1 MLERNVRDVLNE
13 ILSSSKVSN
22 ESDTLEGYFEI
33 MEMFKGNVNFPLYI
47 KGHSLIAASFKL
59 ASMFMNGRKVTVET
73 IMDLNRNLPDLPLG
87 FEYVELSDMLENNE
101 FKGGV
106 LKAFHL
112 SCWLAMASGG
122 ALAPLFIFITVL
134 RFGNTPDFSR
144 EMYKLLLVASMIY
157 TGHEWLGKLVTY
169 FQLVVTDEF
178 GLDVLRGLRVDA
190 HLIVTQD
197 KVALEAQERL
207 EKVRAQNR
215 ALEEQE
221 AAAAAAPAPLPPE
234 PVEEESDS
242 EAEALAEAKRVLAEA
257 QALHDQAAAERAAA
271 ETIAREE
278 REKLMRETASYT
290 TTVTTYSRGGSAPK
304 DNNVTAG
311 DVVLAGLAIAGIA
324 AVGYGIYNYL
334 AGGDSD
340 IELCETFDGRLY

>member
-22 ESDTLEGYFEI
+22 ENDTLEGYFEI

-47 KGHSLIAASFKL
+47 KGHPLIAASFKL
-59 ASMFMNGRKVTVET
+59 ASAYMNGRKVTVET

-134 RFGNTPDFSR
+134 KFGNTPNFSR

-197 KVALEAQERL
+197 KAALEAQERL
-207 EKVRAQNR
+207 ERVRAQNR
-215 ALEEQE
+215 AQEEQE
-221 AAAAAAPAPLPPE
+221 TAAVASAP
-234 PVEEESDS
+234 VQMDNS
-242 EAEALAEAKRVLAEA
+242 EDEALAEAKRVLAEA
-257 QALHDQAAAERAAA
+257 QALHETAAAERAAA
-271 ETIAREE
+271 EEIAREE

-304 DNNVTAG
+304 GNNVTAG

-334 AGGDSD
+334 AGNDSD
-340 IELCETFDGRLY
+340 IELCETFEGRLF

>member
-47 KGHSLIAASFKL
+47 KGHPLISASFKL

-207 EKVRAQNR
+207 ERVRAQN
-215 ALEEQE
+215 AQE
-221 AAAAAAPAPLPPE
+221 PAAAVAPATVPPE
-234 PVEEESDS
+234 PVEDDS

-257 QALHDQAAAERAAA
+257 QALHETAAAERAAA
-271 ETIAREE
+271 EEIAREE
-278 REKLMRETASYT
+278 RERLMRETASYT
-290 TTVTTYSRGGSAPK
+290 TTITTYSRGGSAPK

-324 AVGYGIYNYL
+324 AVGYGVYNYL
-334 AGGDSD
+334 TGGDSD

>member
-47 KGHSLIAASFKL
+47 KGHPLIAASFRL

-157 TGHEWLGKLVTY
+157 TGHEWLGKLVTH

-207 EKVRAQNR
+207 ERVRAQN
-215 ALEEQE
+215 AQE
-221 AAAAAAPAPLPPE
+221 PAAAAAPAPLPPE
-234 PVEEESDS
+234 PVEEDS

-271 ETIAREE
+271 EEIAREE
-278 REKLMRETASYT
+278 RERLMRETASYT

-324 AVGYGIYNYL
+324 AVGYGVYQYL
-334 AGGDSD
+334 AGNDSD
-340 IELCETFDGRLY
+340 IELCETFDGRLF

>member
-47 KGHSLIAASFKL
+47 KGHPLITASFKL

-207 EKVRAQNR
+207 ERVRAQNR
-215 ALEEQE
+215 TQEEQE
-221 AAAAAAPAPLPPE
+221 AAATVASAP
-234 PVEEESDS
+234 VQMDS
-242 EAEALAEAKRVLAEA
+242 SEDETLAEAKRVLAEA

-324 AVGYGIYNYL
+324 AVGYGVYNYL
-334 AGGDSD
+334 TGNDSD
-340 IELCETFDGRLY
+340 IELCETFDGRLF

>member
-47 KGHSLIAASFKL
+47 KGHPLIAASFRL

-73 IMDLNRNLPDLPLG
+73 IMDLNRTLPDLPLG

-157 TGHEWLGKLVTY
+157 TGHEWLGKLVTH

-207 EKVRAQNR
+207 EKVRAQN
-215 ALEEQE
+215 AQE
-221 AAAAAAPAPLPPE
+221 ATAAAAPAP
-234 PVEEESDS
+234 VQMDNSEE
-242 EAEALAEAKRVLAEA
+242 EALAEAKRVLAEA
-257 QALHDQAAAERAAA
+257 QALHETAAAERAAA
-271 ETIAREE
+271 EEIAREE
-278 REKLMRETASYT
+278 RERLMRETASYT

-324 AVGYGIYNYL
+324 AVGYGVYNYL

-340 IELCETFDGRLY
+340 IELCETFDGRLF

>member
-1 MLERNVRDVLNE
+1 MLERNIRDILNE
-13 ILSSSKVSN
+13 VLSTSKVTN
-22 ESDTLEGYFEI
+22 EDDRLDGYFET
-33 MEMFKGNVNFPLYI
+33 MELFKGAFGFPLYI
-47 KGHSLIAASFKL
+47 KGHNIIAASFKL
-59 ASMFMNGRKVTVET
+59 ASAYMNGMKVTVKG
-73 IMDLNRNLPDLPLG
+73 IMDLNRNHPDVPFG
-87 FEYVELSDMLENNE
+87 FEYAEVSDMLENNE

-112 SCWLAMASGG
+112 ACWLTMASGG
-122 ALAPLFIFITVL
+122 TLLPLASFVHILKY
-134 RFGNTPDFSR
+134 GNTPDFNK
-144 EMYKLLLVASMIY
+144 EMYKKLLATSMIY
-157 TGHEWLGKLVTY
+157 TGHEWIEKLVAH
-169 FQLVVTDEF
+169 FEIEVTKEF
-178 GLDVLRGLRVDA
+178 GLEVLRGLQADA
-190 HLIVTQD
+190 LYIVRND
-197 KVALEAQERL
+197 PGALEAQERL

-221 AAAAAAPAPLPPE
+221 AAAAAAASTPVPPE
-234 PVEEESDS
+234 PVEDDS

-257 QALHDQAAAERAAA
+257 QAIHETAAAERAAA
-271 ETIAREE
+271 ESIAREE

-324 AVGYGIYNYL
+324 AVGYGVYNYL

-340 IELCETFDGRLY
+340 IELCETFEGRLF

>member
-1 MLERNVRDVLNE
+1 MLERNIRDILNE
-13 ILSSSKVSN
+13 VLSTSKVTN
-22 ESDTLEGYFEI
+22 EDDRLDGYFET
-33 MEMFKGNVNFPLYI
+33 MELFKGAFGFPLYI
-47 KGHSLIAASFKL
+47 KGHNIIAASFKL
-59 ASMFMNGRKVTVET
+59 ASAYMNGMKVTVKG
-73 IMDLNRNLPDLPLG
+73 IMDLNRNFPDVPFG
-87 FEYVELSDMLENNE
+87 FEYAEVSDMLENNE

-112 SCWLAMASGG
+112 ACWLTMASGG
-122 ALAPLFIFITVL
+122 TLLPLASFVHILKY
-134 RFGNTPDFSR
+134 GNTPDFNK
-144 EMYKLLLVASMIY
+144 EMYKKLLATSMIY
-157 TGHEWLGKLVTY
+157 TGHEWIEKLVAH
-169 FQLVVTDEF
+169 FEIEVTKEF
-178 GLDVLRGLRVDA
+178 GLEVLRGLQADA
-190 HLIVTQD
+190 LYIVRND
-197 KVALEAQERL
+197 PGALEAQERL

-215 ALEEQE
+215 AQEEQE

-234 PVEEESDS
+234 PVEDDS

-257 QALHDQAAAERAAA
+257 QALHETAAAERAAA

>member
-47 KGHSLIAASFKL
+47 KGHPLIAASFKL

-157 TGHEWLGKLVTY
+157 TGHEWLGKLVTH

-207 EKVRAQNR
+207 ERVRAQNR
-215 ALEEQE
+215 AQEEQE
-221 AAAAAAPAPLPPE
+221 AAAA
-234 PVEEESDS
+234 PVQMDS
-242 EAEALAEAKRVLAEA
+242 SEDEALAEAKRVLAEA
-257 QALHDQAAAERAAA
+257 QALHESAAAERAAA
-271 ETIAREE
+271 EEIAREE

-324 AVGYGIYNYL
+324 AVGYGVYQYL

-340 IELCETFDGRLY
+340 IELCETFDGRLF

>member
-47 KGHSLIAASFKL
+47 KGHPLITASFKL

-207 EKVRAQNR
+207 ERVRAQN
-215 ALEEQE
+215 AQE
-221 AAAAAAPAPLPPE
+221 AVAAPLPLE
-234 PVEEESDS
+234 PVEDNS

-257 QALHDQAAAERAAA
+257 QALHETAAAERAAA
-271 ETIAREE
+271 EEIAREE

-290 TTVTTYSRGGSAPK
+290 TTVTTYSSRGSSPK
-304 DNNVTAG
+304 DNGVTAG

-324 AVGYGIYNYL
+324 AVGYGVYQYL
-334 AGGDSD
+334 AGNDSD
-340 IELCETFDGRLY
+340 IELCETFDGRLF

>member
-22 ESDTLEGYFEI
+22 ENDALEGYFEI

-47 KGHSLIAASFKL
+47 KGHPLIAASFKL

-178 GLDVLRGLRVDA
+178 SLDVLRGLRVDA

-207 EKVRAQNR
+207 ERVRAQN
-215 ALEEQE
+215 AQE
-221 AAAAAAPAPLPPE
+221 AASAVATAP
-234 PVEEESDS
+234 VQIDNSEE
-242 EAEALAEAKRVLAEA
+242 EALAEAKRVLAEA
-257 QALHDQAAAERAAA
+257 QALHDTAAAERAAA

-290 TTVTTYSRGGSAPK
+290 TTVTTYSRGGSEPK

-324 AVGYGIYNYL
+324 AVGYGVYQYL
-334 AGGDSD
+334 AGNDSD
-340 IELCETFDGRLY
+340 IELCETFEGRLF

>member
-22 ESDTLEGYFEI
+22 ENDALEGYFEI

-47 KGHSLIAASFKL
+47 KGHPLIAASFKL

-178 GLDVLRGLRVDA
+178 SLDVLRGLRVDA

-207 EKVRAQNR
+207 ERVRAQN
-215 ALEEQE
+215 AQE
-221 AAAAAAPAPLPPE
+221 AASAVATAP
-234 PVEEESDS
+234 VQIDNSEE
-242 EAEALAEAKRVLAEA
+242 EALAEAKRVLAEA
-257 QALHDQAAAERAAA
+257 QALHDTAAAERAAA

-324 AVGYGIYNYL
+324 AVGYGVYQYL
-334 AGGDSD
+334 AGNDSD
-340 IELCETFDGRLY
+340 IELCETFEGRLF

>member
-47 KGHSLIAASFKL
+47 KGHPLIAASFRL

-144 EMYKLLLVASMIY
+144 EMYKLLLVASIIY

-207 EKVRAQNR
+207 ERVRAQN
-215 ALEEQE
+215 AQE
-221 AAAAAAPAPLPPE
+221 AVAAPLPLE
-234 PVEEESDS
+234 PVEDNSEE
-242 EAEALAEAKRVLAEA
+242 EALAEAKRVLAEA
-257 QALHDQAAAERAAA
+257 QALHESAAAERAAA

-290 TTVTTYSRGGSAPK
+290 TTVTTYSSRGGNSPK

-334 AGGDSD
+334 AGNDSD
-340 IELCETFDGRLY
+340 IELCETFDGRLF

>member
-22 ESDTLEGYFEI
+22 ENDTLEGYFEI

-47 KGHSLIAASFKL
+47 KGHPLIAASFRL

-73 IMDLNRNLPDLPLG
+73 IIDLNRNLPDLPLG

-157 TGHEWLGKLVTY
+157 TGHEWLGKLVTH

-207 EKVRAQNR
+207 EKVRAQN
-215 ALEEQE
+215 AQE
-221 AAAAAAPAPLPPE
+221 ATAAAAPD
-234 PVEEESDS
+234 PVQMDS
-242 EAEALAEAKRVLAEA
+242 SEDEALAEAKRVLAEA
-257 QALHDQAAAERAAA
+257 QALHESAAAERAAA
-271 ETIAREE
+271 EEIAREE

-290 TTVTTYSRGGSAPK
+290 TTVTTYSSRGSAPR

-324 AVGYGIYNYL
+324 AVGYGVYQYL
-334 AGGDSD
+334 AGNDSD
-340 IELCETFDGRLY
+340 IELCETFDGRLF

>member
-1 MLERNVRDVLNE
+1 MLVRNIRDMLKE
-13 ILSSSKVSN
+13 ILSTSKVSN
-22 ESDTLEGYFEI
+22 EDDRLDGYFEI
-33 MEMFKGNVNFPLYI
+33 MELFKENLGFPLYI
-47 KGHSLIAASFKL
+47 KGHPNIMASFKL
-59 ASMFMNGRKVTVET
+59 ASAFMNGREVTVES
-73 IMDLNRNLPDLPLG
+73 IMDLNRNFPDIPFG
-87 FEYVELSDMLENNE
+87 FEYSELSDMFRDGE

-112 SCWLAMASGG
+112 ACWLTMASGG
-122 ALAPLFIFITVL
+122 AIPPLVIFVQIL
-134 RFGNTPDFSR
+134 KAGNTPDFNK
-144 EMYKLLLVASMIY
+144 EMYKLLLAASMIY
-157 TGHEWLGKLVTY
+157 TGHEWLNKLVSY
-169 FQLVVTDEF
+169 FELEVTKEF
-178 GLDVLRGLRVDA
+178 GLEVLRGLQADA
-190 HLIVTQD
+190 LFIVRND
-197 KVALEAQERL
+197 KTALEAQKRL

-215 ALEEQE
+215 AQEEQE

-234 PVEEESDS
+234 PVEEDS

-290 TTVTTYSRGGSAPK
+290 TTVTTYSSRGSSPK

-324 AVGYGIYNYL
+324 AVGYGVYNYL
-334 AGGDSD
+334 TGGDSD
-340 IELCETFDGRLY
+340 IELCETFEGRLF

>member
-1 MLERNVRDVLNE
+1 MLEKNVREIIQEVL
-13 ILSSSKVSN
+13 STSKVSN

-47 KGHSLIAASFKL
+47 KGHPLIAASFKL

-157 TGHEWLGKLVTY
+157 TGHEWLGKLVTH

-190 HLIVTQD
+190 RLIVTQD

-207 EKVRAQNR
+207 EKARAQNR

-221 AAAAAAPAPLPPE
+221 AAATVASAP
-234 PVEEESDS
+234 VQMDS
-242 EAEALAEAKRVLAEA
+242 SEDEALAEAKRVLAEA
-257 QALHDQAAAERAAA
+257 QALHESAAAERAAA

-334 AGGDSD
+334 AGNDSD
-340 IELCETFDGRLY
+340 IELCETFEGRLF

>member
-22 ESDTLEGYFEI
+22 ENDTLEGYFEI

-47 KGHSLIAASFKL
+47 KGHPLIAASFKL
-59 ASMFMNGRKVTVET
+59 ASAYMNGRKVTVET

-112 SCWLAMASGG
+112 GCWITMVTGG
-122 ALAPLFIFITVL
+122 VLAPLFVFIQIL
-134 RFGNTPDFSR
+134 KYGNTPNFSR
-144 EMYKLLLVASMIY
+144 EMYKYLLAASMIY

-190 HLIVTQD
+190 HIIVTQD
-197 KVALEAQERL
+197 KAALEAQERL

-215 ALEEQE
+215 AQEEQE
-221 AAAAAAPAPLPPE
+221 AAATAASAP
-234 PVEEESDS
+234 VQMDSSEE
-242 EAEALAEAKRVLAEA
+242 EALAEAKRVLAEA
-257 QALHDQAAAERAAA
+257 QALHDTAAAERAAA
-271 ETIAREE
+271 EEIARQE
-278 REKLMRETASYT
+278 RENLMRENASYV

-304 DNNVTAG
+304 DDNITAG

-334 AGGDSD
+334 AGNDSD
-340 IELCETFDGRLY
+340 IELCETFEGRLF

>member
-47 KGHSLIAASFKL
+47 KGHPLIAASFKL

-122 ALAPLFIFITVL
+122 ALAPLFIFVTVL

-215 ALEEQE
+215 AQEEQE
-221 AAAAAAPAPLPPE
+221 AAATAASAP
-234 PVEEESDS
+234 VQIDNSEE
-242 EAEALAEAKRVLAEA
+242 EALAEAKRVLAEA
-257 QALHDQAAAERAAA
+257 QALHETAAAERAAA

-278 REKLMRETASYT
+278 RERLMRETASYT
-290 TTVTTYSRGGSAPK
+290 TTVTTYSSRGSSPK
-304 DNNVTAG
+304 EDGVTAG
-311 DVVLAGLAIAGIA
+311 DVILTGLAIAGIA

-334 AGGDSD
+334 AGDSD
-340 IELCETFDGRLY
+340 IELCETFEGRLF